1 MLAKRFQQC
10 IKGTVNY
17 EMGIL
22 SGYKVSSKFENSLQK
37 DNDMNYSIDE
47 KKALTQFCAGMW

>member
-1 MLAKRFQQC
+1 MLAKKFQRF

-17 EMGIL
+17 EVGIL

-37 DNDMNYSIDE
+37 DNDTNYSINE
-47 KKALTQFCAGMW
+47 EKALTQFCADMW